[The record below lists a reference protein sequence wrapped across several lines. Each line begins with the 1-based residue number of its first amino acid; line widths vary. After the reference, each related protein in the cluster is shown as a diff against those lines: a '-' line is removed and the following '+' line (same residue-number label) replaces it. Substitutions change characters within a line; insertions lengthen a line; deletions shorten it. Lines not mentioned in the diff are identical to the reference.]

1 MALVYNLRLLF
12 VFLLALALAYSFLQ
26 RTRIVF
32 ETALRAAKT
41 AFERRTSFLI
51 VDVVGLVN
59 VSATLT
65 RRIGRSRALLIASVL
80 LI

>member
-12 VFLLALALAYSFLQ
+12 VFLLALALAYSFCN
-26 RTRIVF
+26 